1 MIENLA
7 AWGLFVGVGMTAMG
21 LGLSMRTEGPLG
33 TKGDYSVVYTSIAIS
48 MGIFLSLVSGLA
60 VLVSAYLVD
69 VSQLAGFP
77 TVFIGSIQIIFSLII
92 ELIIWLFVIAI
103 WGLIAAFFA
112 GIHEW
117 LGYLCGLVLVLVILA
132 DLYNYLISATNSLEP
147 LIAVLIIIIPLV
159 AAISIFA
166 FITFVDGSILEDD
179 DTDAGSMFP
188 TFGFIF
194 MFIFGWGFVLHG
206 AATTPLTQFGAVF
219 GNIDAL
225 FGGLVIGLVLSV
237 NATFIGSHFDKRRY
251 RRKREEAKEKIGR
264 LTREIETK
272 LDQAEQK
279 RDSEQYSAAHTR
291 IKTAKTR
298 YTDASNLANKYDL
311 SFDPPVDKMEI
322 NQRIKKARR
331 LEAQADAKSMSTQF
345 DELMRKAEQEYKFGD
360 VDDGDNLIEKAR
372 DQKKKLENL
381 ATKHRIDLIDLRDSK
396 FEIGRLRR
404 SWIEDRYQSLL
415 EDGDDSE
422 SAAKQATKNGQ
433 YITAVNRCED
443 GIEVSERAVSLAKD
457 HMFLNL
463 QRAKGGAEQFL
474 RLKCDVLSDAV
485 STAQNNLQSNPSP
498 ATVERTTDSLEEYI
512 QILNDIDVSDKQI
525 QDSFQIIEEFTKE
538 QLVLGYLLDAKQTVE
553 KAIESFEDGDYKH
566 AKRKFNTAQSRLANV
581 EQKANRYG
589 VNAFDADIEQ
599 LQNDCT
605 ENKERTHKMELGLS
619 SGIKLIEPN
628 VQTDNLDS
636 KDNTH
641 TKIFQHGGDGDTS
654 ATNVFTGHTN
664 QDTERTK
671 IFDSSDD
678 SQKGHTN
685 SDDQSCPQCGRHI
698 PDNENAKFCSDCGTK
713 L

>member
-1 MIENLA
+1 MIDNIA
-7 AWGLFVGVGMTAMG
+7 AWGLFVGVGMTATG

-33 TKGDYSVVYTSIAIS
+33 MKGDYSVVYTAIAIS
-48 MGIFLSLVSGLA
+48 MSIFLSLVSGLA

-77 TVFIGSIQIIFSLII
+77 TVFIGSIQIIFALII
-92 ELIIWLFVIAI
+92 ELIIGLIILAI
-103 WGLIAAFFA
+103 MGFIAAFFA

-117 LGYLCGLVLVLVILA
+117 LGYLCGLAFIWVILSG
-132 DLYNYLISATNSLEP
+132 LYNYLIGATNSLEP
-147 LIAVLIIIIPLV
+147 LIAVLVIIVPLV

-166 FITFVDGSILEDD
+166 FFTFVDESILEDD
-179 DTDAGSMFP
+179 DTDTGSMFP

-219 GNIDAL
+219 GNINAL

-251 RRKREEAKEKIGR
+251 RREREEAKEKIGR

-279 RDSEQYSAAHTR
+279 HDSEQYSAAHTR
-291 IKTAKTR
+291 IITAKTR

-311 SFDPPVDKMEI
+311 SFDPPVDQMEI
-322 NQRIKKARR
+322 DQRIKKARR
-331 LEAQADAKSMSTQF
+331 LEAQADAESVSTRF
-345 DELMRKAEQEYKFGD
+345 DELMRKAEQKYKFGD
-360 VDDGDNLIEKAR
+360 MDDGDNLIEKAR
-372 DQKKKLENL
+372 DQKEKLDNL
-381 ATKHRIDLIDLRDSK
+381 TTEHRINLIDLRDSR
-396 FEIGRLRR
+396 FEIDRLRR

-422 SAAKQATKNGQ
+422 SAVKQATKNGQ
-433 YITAVNRCED
+433 YITAVNHCED
-443 GIEVSERAVSLAKD
+443 GIEVSERAVSLAEE
-457 HMFLNL
+457 HTFLNV

-498 ATVERTTDSLEEYI
+498 ATVERTTDALEEYI
-512 QILNDIDVSDKQI
+512 KILNNIDVSDKQI
-525 QDSFQIIEEFTKE
+525 EDSFQIIEEFTKE
-538 QLVLGYLLDAKQTVE
+538 QLVLGNLLDAKQTVE

-581 EQKANRYG
+581 EQEADRYG
-589 VNAFDADIEQ
+589 VDVFDTDIEQ

-605 ENKERTHKMELGLS
+605 VNKERTHKMELGLS
-619 SGIKLIEPN
+619 SEVELIEPN
-628 VQTDNLDS
+628 IRTDNLDS
-636 KDNTH
+636 RDNTD
-641 TKIFQHGGDGDTS
+641 TEIFQHGGDGDTS
-654 ATNVFTGHTN
+654 GTNVFTGDTN
-664 QDTERTK
+664 QDSGRTK

-678 SQKGHTN
+678 SQKGNTS
-685 SDDQSCPQCGRHI
+685 SDDQSCPQCGKHI
-698 PDNENAKFCSDCGTK
+698 PDDENAKFCSNCGTK